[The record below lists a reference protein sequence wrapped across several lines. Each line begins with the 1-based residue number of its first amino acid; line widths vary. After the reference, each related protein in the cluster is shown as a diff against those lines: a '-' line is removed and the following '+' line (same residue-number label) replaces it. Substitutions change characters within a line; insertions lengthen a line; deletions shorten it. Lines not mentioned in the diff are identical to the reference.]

1 MLTNLKISTRLY
13 LSFIVMIFL
22 MFIVG
27 IFAIFQINALSQ
39 LTTKLYN
46 HPLAISKAVREVN
59 IHIVT
64 MRDLMRQ
71 VITSEQAQLNTIKQ
85 NLTSHE
91 QQVHQLFKI
100 IKERFLGDQ
109 DDVKSVF
116 ELFATW
122 QPIRQEIFKLK
133 QAGKDDQAQALINK
147 GKGLQHFVQLEQAL
161 TKLTDFA
168 NHKADE
174 FLQHANE
181 KKWAMYLWV
190 SIVMLII
197 IIIGTWIA
205 WLMSRT
211 FSAALNKAIII
222 ANNIANDNLDNQIE
236 FDNTEIGQLLQALAQ
251 MQLQL
256 KQRIQQLNE
265 MQQQLQ
271 QRIAEDKRIANEA
284 LRLNRALDNVLTNV
298 LIIDNQYQII
308 YLNQAAQHLF
318 HLIEDKIRTELP
330 YFDANHLQGT
340 PIDILYKN
348 PIQQR
353 QLLAELTQ
361 TRRATLEMSGLTLD
375 YTITPVF
382 NEQQERLGS
391 VFEFKDRTLEIA
403 TEQEINT
410 VIQAASEGYFDQR
423 IRLDNKADFFHT
435 FSHSINQI
443 IEFNQLV
450 IKDMMR
456 IFAALAQG
464 DLSQKIDMNYSGAYE
479 QLKHDVNTTVVQL
492 TQILL
497 EIKELSETVTEN
509 AQDISQGNVS
519 LSQRTEEQ
527 ASSLQQTAA
536 SMEQMTSTVQ
546 QNADNARQ
554 ANQLALTATHHAEK
568 GGQVV
573 GEAIVAIGEI
583 SKSSKK
589 VTDIIGVIN
598 DIAFQTNL
606 LALNAAVE
614 AARAGEQGRGFAV
627 VASEVRNLAQRS
639 ATAAKEIKELIE
651 DSVTKVT
658 EGTKLVN
665 QSGQALEEIVT
676 AIKKVNDIIAEITA
690 ASQEQ
695 SAGIHQVN
703 KAVSQ
708 MDEMTQQNAA
718 LVEELASSSEAMNQQ
733 AQKLKQQLAFFQ
745 FTKEYT
751 VSEQKNA
758 NEKKT
763 SIFQPNKQSLK
774 PHSLNQH
781 SPPISKTLDDEWKD
795 F

>member
-1 MLTNLKISTRLY
+1 M
-13 LSFIVMIFL
+13 FFL
-22 MFIVG
+22 IFIVG
-27 IFAIFQINALSQ
+27 IFAISQMNTLSG

-46 HPLAISKAVREVN
+46 HPLAISKAVRDVN
-59 IHIVT
+59 IHIVK
-64 MRDLMRQ
+64 MRDLMKQ
-71 VITSEQAQLNTIKQ
+71 LVFTQEQLQLNAIKQ

-100 IKERFLGDQ
+100 IEERFLGDQ
-109 DDVKSVF
+109 QDVKSVF
-116 ELFATW
+116 ELFAAW
-122 QPIRQEIFKLK
+122 QPIREEIFQLKLTEK
-133 QAGKDDQAQALINK
+133 NDEAQRLIEQ
-147 GKGLQHFVQLEQAL
+147 GEGSQHFMQLEQAL

-181 KKWAMYLWV
+181 KKFATRLWL
-190 SIVMLII
+190 STVMLITL
-197 IIIGTWIA
+197 IIGILIA
-205 WLMSRT
+205 WFISRT
-211 FSAALNKAIII
+211 ISRALNAAIII
-222 ANNIANDNLDNQIE
+222 ANSIANGDLNNEIQ
-236 FDNTEIGQLLQALAQ
+236 FDKTEIGQLLQALAG
-251 MQLQL
+251 MQTQL

-265 MQQQLQ
+265 IQQQLQ
-271 QRIAEDKRIANEA
+271 QRIEEDKRIANEA

-298 LIIDNQYQII
+298 LIIDHQNKII
-308 YLNQAAQHLF
+308 YLNQAAKHLF
-318 HLIEDKIRTELP
+318 HTIEDKIRAELP
-330 YFDANHLQGT
+330 YFDADHLQGT
-340 PIDILYKN
+340 NIDVLYKN
-348 PIQQR
+348 PVQQR

-361 TRRATLEMSGLTLD
+361 TRRATLETSSLVLD

-382 NEQQERLGS
+382 NEQKERIGS
-391 VFEFKDRTLEIA
+391 VFEFKDRTIEIA
-403 TEQEINT
+403 TEQEINA
-410 VIQAASEGYFDQR
+410 VIQAASEGNFELQ
-423 IRLDNKADFFHT
+423 IRLDNKSGFFHT
-435 FSHSINQI
+435 FSESINQI
-443 IEFNQLV
+443 IKFNQLA
-450 IKDMMR
+450 IQDTMR
-456 IFAALAQG
+456 MFAALAQG
-464 DLSQKIDMNYSGAYE
+464 DLSQKIETNYQGAYE
-479 QLKHDVNTTVVQL
+479 QLKNDANATVGRL
-492 TQILL
+492 TEIII
-497 EIKELSETVTEN
+497 EIKKLSDMVNEN
-509 AQDISQGNVS
+509 AQGISQGNVS

-536 SMEQMTSTVQ
+536 SMEQMTGTVR
-546 QNADNARQ
+546 QNADNAKQ

-568 GGQVV
+568 GGKVV

-651 DSVTKVT
+651 DSVTKVA

-665 QSGQALEEIVT
+665 QSGQTLEEIVT
-676 AIKKVNDIIAEITA
+676 AVKKVNDIIAEITA

-718 LVEELASSSEAMNQQ
+718 LVQELASSSEAMSQQ
-733 AQKLKQQLAFFQ
+733 AQNLKQQLAFFQ
-745 FTKEYT
+745 LTDESI
-751 VSEQKNA
+751 VSE
-758 NEKKT
+758 KKLP
-763 SIFQPNKQSLK
+763 IFQPKKVRSN
-774 PHSLNQH
+774 HH
-781 SPPISKTLDDEWKD
+781 SPPTSKRIDDEWKD